1 MSMTALLLCLALST
15 AAESIS
21 MTIYLYIKAQALAV
35 LLEMLDHSVYL
46 TVTNFA
52 CTKDCHTV
60 LFLLLA
66 LLQCL

>member
-21 MTIYLYIKAQALAV
+21 MTIYLYIKVRALA
-35 LLEMLDHSVYL
+35 LDMLDYIVYL

-52 CTKDCHTV
+52 CIKDCHT
-60 LFLLLA
+60 LLL
-66 LLQCL
+66 